1 MTIGVFVRNS
11 EQSVIHEH
19 RVGNDHAHKCEQRR
33 RHSLLD
39 VHQGNNVHQTEIE
52 NQSTEERVTQGINV
66 LQEQAVVTG
75 QKDGANH
82 VQCRRDQGQE
92 HRRRVIYKSLTPHKR
107 TSTRRTLLTNHLHSI
122 DDRGRNHANS
132 LSDQNE
138 GTLMLVVAHQ
148 IRSHATKRC
157 EDVIH
162 NEQVHQGSVG
172 VGGQLLLSTVHQR
185 KGDAVLTTLLGAPLR
200 DVIGQEHQHET
211 NADGNSDNTTETVV
225 IIIVI
230 IVVESTES
238 VEQEIDLVLLRSI
251 RISLPGVRHH
261 VQTARNSNIESHSK
275 AQSEE
280 ANERPLLALL
290 AHTHHLGDEVTEKL
304 DSKQDARV
312 NHNRLPVEFDFV
324 E

>member
-1 MTIGVFVRNS
+1 MMIGVFVRNKQ
-11 EQSVIHEH
+11 QSVIHEH
-19 RVGNDHAHKCEQRR
+19 NVGNDHAHKCEQRR
-33 RHSLLD
+33 RNSLLD
-39 VHQGNNVHQTEIE
+39 VHQGNNVHQAEIE
-52 NQSTEERVTQGINV
+52 DQSTEERVTQGINV
-66 LQEQAVVTG
+66 LQEQSVETS
-75 QKDGANH
+75 QKEGESH
-82 VQCRRDQGQE
+82 VQSRSDQGQE
-92 HRRRVIYKSLTPHKR
+92 HRRRVIYRSS
-107 TSTRRTLLTNHLHSI
+107 TSCRPTDTRRVLLTNHLHSV
-122 DDRGRNHANS
+122 DDRGRNHANR
-132 LSDQNE
+132 LSNQDE
-138 GTLMLVVAHQ
+138 DTLMLVVAYQ
-148 IRSHATKRC
+148 IRSHATNRS
-157 EDVIH
+157 EDVVH
-162 NEQVHQGSVG
+162 DEQVYQGSVG
-172 VGGQLLLSTVHQR
+172 VRGKLLLSTVRQR
-185 KGDAVLTTLLGAPLR
+185 ESDAVLTALLGASLR
-200 DVIGQEHQHET
+200 DVIGQEHQHESD
-211 NADGNSDNTTETVV
+211 ADGNSNNTTEAI